1 MMHLV
6 IGILAWNEES
16 SISGTIR
23 SLGAQT
29 LFATMAGNG
38 ASVEVIIVPNACT
51 DRTAEVAE
59 AALERHVRVHP
70 SATARVESLAEGG
83 KSNAWNELIH
93 RLSPV
98 ATDYFILMDADIELL
113 GKDTLERMWAVL
125 QSNRHAL
132 ISTDSPVKHIA
143 KKARLSPKERFLL
156 GAGAMT
162 QSAPG
167 QLTGQLYCARGETLR
182 QIRIPRGL
190 IVDDGF
196 IKQMVCTMGYSEPA
210 DASRIVRAEGAA
222 HVFEC
227 YTRLRDIW
235 NHQVRQAV
243 GHTLY
248 TYFTA
253 YVRANLRERPIFAG
267 LKALCAADP
276 DWFAKFAREEIRRRG
291 FWVMDSA
298 SFWVRWRRARAARGV
313 RKLRYFALAAVATPF
328 DAAVFLA
335 SNARLKG
342 GRVNSVWKDTHT
354 TTVS

>member
-1 MMHLV
+1 MHLV

-16 SISGTIR
+16 SIGGTIR
-23 SLGAQT
+23 SLGQQT
-29 LFATMAGNG
+29 LFAEVAGEG
-38 ASVEVIIVPNACT
+38 GEVEVIIVPNACT
-51 DRTAEVAE
+51 DRTGEVAE
-59 AALERHVRVHP
+59 AALEKHIRIHP
-70 SATARVESLAEGG
+70 STTARVESLAEGG
-83 KSNAWNELIH
+83 KSNAWNELVH
-93 RLSPV
+93 RLAP
-98 ATDYFILMDADIELL
+98 AETDFFVLMDADIELL
-113 GKDTLERMWAVL
+113 TKDTLVLMWSAL
-125 QSNRHAL
+125 RSNHQAL
-132 ISTDSPVKHIA
+132 ITTDLPVKHVA
-143 KKARLSPKERFLL
+143 RKKRLSLRERFLV
-156 GAGAMT
+156 GAGSMT
-162 QSAPG
+162 QSASG
-167 QLTGQLYCARGETLR
+167 QLTGQLYCARGHMLR

-210 DASRIVRAEGAA
+210 DPSRIVRVEGAA

-253 YVRANLRERPIFAG
+253 YMRANLPERPVFAK
-267 LKALCAADP
+267 LKVLCLEEA

-298 SFWVRWRRARAARGV
+298 SFWVRWRRARAARGW
-313 RKLRYFALAAVATPF
+313 RKLRFFALAAVATPF

-342 GRVNSVWKDTHT
+342 GRVNSIWKDTRT

>member
-1 MMHLV
+1 MHLV

-16 SISGTIR
+16 SIGGTIR
-23 SLGAQT
+23 SLAAQT
-29 LFATMAGNG
+29 LFRAIEKIGAT
-38 ASVEVIIVPNACT
+38 VEVIVVPNACT

-59 AALERHVRVHP
+59 AALEKRVRIHP
-70 SATARVESLAEGG
+70 GATARVESLTEGG
-83 KSNAWNELIH
+83 KSNAWNELVH
-93 RLSPV
+93 RFAPEK
-98 ATDYFILMDADIELL
+98 TDYFILMDADIELL
-113 GKDTLERMWAVL
+113 GEDTLERMWSTLEKDA
-125 QSNRHAL
+125 HAH
-132 ISTDSPVKHIA
+132 IATDLPVKHVA
-143 KKARLSPKERFLL
+143 RKARLSLKERFLL

-167 QLTGQLYCARGETLR
+167 QLTGQLYCARAGTLR
-182 QIRIPRGL
+182 KIRIPRGL

-196 IKQMVCTMGYSEPA
+196 IKQMVCTLGFSEPA

-253 YVRANLRERPIFAG
+253 YIRANMPDRPIFG
-267 LKALCAADP
+267 QLKALCETEP
-276 DWFAKFAREEIRRRG
+276 DWFARFAREEIGRRG
-291 FWVMDSA
+291 FWVMDRS
-298 SFWVRWRRARAARGV
+298 SFWVRWRRAKAARGA
-313 RKLRYFALAAVATPF
+313 RKLRFLALAAAATPF
-328 DAAVFLA
+328 DAAVFYA
-335 SNARLKG
+335 SNARLKS
-342 GRVNSVWKDTHT
+342 GRVNSIWKDTRT